1 MEALGSMV
9 AKAGKLTAAIAQNR
23 GVFCEVRLSEPI
35 PCNALEGG
43 L

>member
-9 AKAGKLTAAIAQNR
+9 AKAGKMTAAIAQNR

-35 PCNALEGG
+35 LAMHWKDG